1 MRYIHKI
8 YHEKSASEFNT
19 TYQQRFNYESTVRM
33 RLKIKPMN
41 QPNEYELYY
50 VPTNHLLTLV
60 NNIHLI
66 SREFQKTFEQLPTVA
81 QQQFINECLVEE
93 LYNTNDLEGVRS
105 SREEIARSTKE
116 IQLKRKS
123 KNRFDS
129 MIKSYLALLNNE
141 MKYPGSPQ
149 DIRQIYD
156 EITNGEIDSSELPDG
171 EIFREEAT
179 YIYKKSGSGKIIH
192 QGMTPEK
199 EVYRAIEQLLNFM
212 NTHDE
217 IPLMIRVAV
226 GHYFFGYIHPFYD
239 GNGRSSRFIS
249 SLYLIEVLGEI
260 GTLSLSRGCNTY
272 RNKYLETFEIINSI
286 KSRGEMNYFIE
297 SFLEIILETLSKMSG
312 ELKEKIEL
320 LKITENK
327 LSKDYRL
334 KDKDSI
340 YRHIM
345 FTLAQNHFFVTEN
358 GLTIKELAE
367 ILNKSEMTIRKT
379 IKELLQVSLIDKN
392 GEKPAYYSISR
403 KYFE

>member
-1 MRYIHKI
+1 
-8 YHEKSASEFNT
+8 
-19 TYQQRFNYESTVRM
+19 
-33 RLKIKPMN
+33 MN

-272 RNKYLETFEIINSI
+272 RNKYLETFEITNSI
-286 KSRGEMNYFIE
+286 KSRGEMNCFIE

-345 FTLAQNHFFVTEN
+345 FILAQNHFFVTEN

>member
-19 TYQQRFNYESTVRM
+19 TYQQRFNYESTVHM
-33 RLKIKPMN
+33 GLKIKPMS

-50 VPTNHLLTLV
+50 VPTNRLLTLV

-141 MKYPGSPQ
+141 MKYPSSPQ

-156 EITNGEIDSSELPDG
+156 EITNGEIDSNELPDG

-272 RNKYLETFEIINSI
+272 RNKYLETFEITNSI
-286 KSRGEMNYFIE
+286 KSRGEMNCFIE

-334 KDKDSI
+334 KDKDAT

-345 FTLAQNHFFVTEN
+345 FILAQNHFFVTEN